1 MGINKRRIYLVNPAF
16 QLRFSIFVCL
26 IVFISSLIYPL
37 VIYDVLTEII
47 ERNAQVSPDIAA
59 RLPKTRQ
66 ELLIILSLWQLGFT
80 GMIFVICIFFSHKIA
95 GPLYKL
101 MKFFRAVRAG
111 ESPGRL
117 FFRKGD
123 YFNEVA
129 DEFNL
134 TFEQIQENYKKDLV
148 YLSEVNTYL
157 ANLSMVVPDDKK
169 VVLNEINRKLTEIQ
183 ERFNSI

>member
-1 MGINKRRIYLVNPAF
+1 M
-16 QLRFSIFVCL
+16 
-26 IVFISSLIYPL
+26 
-37 VIYDVLTEII
+37 
-47 ERNAQVSPDIAA
+47 
-59 RLPKTRQ
+59 
-66 ELLIILSLWQLGFT
+66 
-80 GMIFVICIFFSHKIA
+80 
-95 GPLYKL
+95 
-101 MKFFRAVRAG
+101 
-111 ESPGRL
+111 
-117 FFRKGD
+117 
-123 YFNEVA
+123 A